1 MTFSLLL
8 SVGAEHFSEQLDLD
22 LTADGP
28 RFSASA
34 ENATKHDA
42 S

>member
-28 RFSASA
+28 RFSA